1 MIGDMVVLSERL
13 KTERRKAGL
22 TQEELAKR
30 AGVGVATIAR
40 LEGQEIDEPRVSTLR
55 KLADALEIQVKD
67 LFVAVPIL
75 EAADVLSNLG

>member
-1 MIGDMVVLSERL
+1 M
-13 KTERRKAGL
+13 
-22 TQEELAKR
+22 
-30 AGVGVATIAR
+30 GVATIAR

-55 KLADALEIQVKD
+55 KLADALEIRVKD